1 MWVFFLILVL
11 LNVLELSVASI
22 LLNKYIY
29 MGGLGLF
36 STHELPLCCDHDY
49 YCFCPS
55 HSKFPIGCGFHM
67 LKVSWGHLNVLYFNS
82 YSLLIVI
89 CWCICDISHIHSLS
103 NKYNLRTSSLMLLPL
118 ISSSISIPMLSCFLC
133 LSVHILQTAEN
144 KNGKKN
150 IILLNTCNKLHYYT
164 SCQKLL

>member
-1 MWVFFLILVL
+1 MINIINESYSKITILDENCATLFICSFELLCVVCILCESCVCFFFNFGSFKCFGVKCGIYFA
-11 LNVLELSVASI
+11 EQ
-22 LLNKYIY
+22 IY

-89 CWCICDISHIHSLS
+89 CWCICDI
-103 NKYNLRTSSLMLLPL
+103 L
-118 ISSSISIPMLSCFLC
+118 ISILFLISIIYVLRP
-133 LSVHILQTAEN
+133 
-144 KNGKKN
+144 
-150 IILLNTCNKLHYYT
+150 
-164 SCQKLL
+164 